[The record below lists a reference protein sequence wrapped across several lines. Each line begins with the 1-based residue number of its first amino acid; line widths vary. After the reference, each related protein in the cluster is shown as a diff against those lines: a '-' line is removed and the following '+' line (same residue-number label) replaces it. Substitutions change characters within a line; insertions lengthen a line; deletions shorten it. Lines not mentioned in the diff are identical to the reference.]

1 MLSTVVFDAD
11 ETLLDLR
18 PAVTGGLVAVLDEMR
33 RLTPAAAEVSLADL
47 ESDWDAVFGDLASAP
62 VMEIR
67 RAALAR
73 SLARAGLGDHLDEL
87 AEVFFARR
95 FALTRPFPDVRP
107 ALTALRAR
115 WRIGFATN
123 GNSRA
128 ERCGLAGEF
137 AFEVYAHENGV
148 PKKPAPEF
156 YAAVCAA
163 AGVPSSQVVHVG
175 DNPAFDVVGAQ
186 RAGLRAVWL
195 NRRGDSLPA
204 GVLPDATVSSLAGL
218 PAVLVGLSGEAELPP
233 RYRRRSGETSC
244 VDV

>member
-18 PAVTGGLVAVLDEMR
+18 PAVTGGLVTVLDEMR

-62 VMEIR
+62 VTEIR

-73 SLARAGLGDHLDEL
+73 SLARADLGGHLDEL
-87 AEVFFARR
+87 A
-95 FALTRPFPDVRP
+95 
-107 ALTALRAR
+107 
-115 WRIGFATN
+115 
-123 GNSRA
+123 
-128 ERCGLAGEF
+128 
-137 AFEVYAHENGV
+137 GV
-148 PKKPAPEF
+148 PP
-156 YAAVCAA
+156 
-163 AGVPSSQVVHVG
+163 SQVVHVG

-186 RAGLRAVWL
+186 RAGLRAIWL

-204 GVLPDATVSSLAGL
+204 GVLPDATVSSLAEL
-218 PAVLVGLSGEAELPP
+218 PAVLVGLSGEADLPP
-233 RYRRRSGETSC
+233 RKRRRSGETSC